1 MPITNYLNGRYVDP
15 ETRRVMGVAFE
26 MARSALRL
34 PDRDDAI
41 IALIAEK
48 IIQLAEAGERNPDL
62 LCENALNDL
71 QAIVKAQAVVKA
83 DVGTPASGQPHGR

>member
-1 MPITNYLNGRYVDP
+1 MPMTDYLNGRCVDP
-15 ETRRVMGVAFE
+15 GTRRVMGAAFE

-48 IIQLAEAGERNPDL
+48 ISQLAQAGERNPDL

-71 QAIVKAQAVVKA
+71 QAIVKPQAIVKA
-83 DVGTPASGQPHGR
+83 DVGTVRPATQP